1 MSLFS
6 LLESHPR
13 LCMVGSGQITAHRE
27 CLGAWLASSTR
38 PALILSSTINKGYFT
53 SRFKG
58 NSNVQ
63 VVTARTVGNVTAAPG
78 LIVLDGLAQ
87 IKTTKHR
94 AFGVL
99 MNWLNCNQ
107 CWLICLT
114 DAIEFLNSQ
123 EVANHGAVLQRLLG
137 GSTLENRLLVDDEVG
152 QQAEMKP
159 YLTMSKRMTTAHY
172 RQEREQQEHAYAQ
185 ALLEDRR
192 REQLLEDQRREQ
204 LLEDQRDTQRREI
217 QDDEQA
223 IQDDEQAI
231 QDEELPKDESSIRPS
246 PDELRRRRLAYY
258 SQT

>member
-13 LCMVGSGQITAHRE
+13 LCMVGSGQITDHRE
-27 CLGAWLASSTR
+27 CLGTWLASCTR

-63 VVTARTVGNVTAAPG
+63 VTTARTVGNVTAAPG

-99 MNWLNCNQ
+99 MDWLNCHQ

-123 EVANHGAVLQRLLG
+123 VVTNHGTVLQRLLG

-172 RQEREQQEHAYAQ
+172 RQEREQQDHAYAQ
-185 ALLEDRR
+185 ALV
-192 REQLLEDQRREQ
+192 
-204 LLEDQRDTQRREI
+204 EDQRDTQRREI
-217 QDDEQA
+217 QDDE
-223 IQDDEQAI
+223 EL
-231 QDEELPKDESSIRPS
+231 QDEELQDEKLPENESNIRPS

>member
-1 MSLFS
+1 
-6 LLESHPR
+6 
-13 LCMVGSGQITAHRE
+13 
-27 CLGAWLASSTR
+27 
-38 PALILSSTINKGYFT
+38 
-53 SRFKG
+53 
-58 NSNVQ
+58 
-63 VVTARTVGNVTAAPG
+63 
-78 LIVLDGLAQ
+78 
-87 IKTTKHR
+87 
-94 AFGVL
+94 
-99 MNWLNCNQ
+99 MNHS
-107 CWLICLT
+107 
-114 DAIEFLNSQ
+114 FPK
-123 EVANHGAVLQRLLG
+123 
-137 GSTLENRLLVDDEVG
+137 VDDEVG

-223 IQDDEQAI
+223 IQD
-231 QDEELPKDESSIRPS
+231 EELPKDESSIRPS

>member
-13 LCMVGSGQITAHRE
+13 LCMVGSGQITTHRE

-63 VVTARTVGNVTAAPG
+63 VATARTVGNVTTAPG

-123 EVANHGAVLQRLLG
+123 EVVNHGTVLQRLLG

-172 RQEREQQEHAYAQ
+172 RQEREQQEDAYAQ
-185 ALLEDRR
+185 ALLED
-192 REQLLEDQRREQ
+192 QRRER
-204 LLEDQRDTQRREI
+204 LLEDQRDDQRREL
-217 QDDEQA
+217 
-223 IQDDEQAI
+223 
-231 QDEELPKDESSIRPS
+231 QDEELPKDESSIRPP